1 MNVYLRNIHG
11 KLRQL
16 LFSRKTNGMINC
28 RDGGDMEEFR
38 GNAEKEQRANGDKLS
53 PSAGDRETLD
63 FCGINGTGR
72 W

>member
-1 MNVYLRNIHG
+1 
-11 KLRQL
+11 
-16 LFSRKTNGMINC
+16 MINC